1 MKILR
6 KLKGRG
12 GFSLAEMLVAMLILT
27 MMSMVACMGISTAL
41 QDRAKA
47 ITVADAQTVAS
58 TAAQAVADQVRY
70 GRITDI
76 GTDYIEL
83 TSNTYGSKAKLCLD
97 GGRLV
102 ARNASGTSYA
112 LLGEKAYSDLT
123 VDDLT
128 FTPDIS
134 GGKVNSV
141 DIHLSVAG
149 GIWSLDWTVAPLNPY
164 MGS

>member
-12 GFSLAEMLVAMLILT
+12 GFSLAEMLVAMAILT

-47 ITVADAQTVAS
+47 ITVADAQAVAS
-58 TAAQAVADQVRY
+58 TAAQAVSDQVRY
-70 GRITDI
+70 GQIVNVEA
-76 GTDYIEL
+76 DYIEL
-83 TSNTYGSKAKLCLD
+83 TSSTYGSKVKLCLD

-102 ARNASGTSYA
+102 ARNASGDSYA

-123 VDDLT
+123 VDELT
-128 FTPDIS
+128 FAPDLS
-134 GGKVNSV
+134 GGKVKSV
-141 DIHLSVAG
+141 DIHLAVA

-164 MGS
+164 MGA